1 MNEDLW
7 IDRAHQDDLIDA
19 VLREAELET
28 TLRDDDGEKTEE
40 SKK

>member
-19 VLREAELET
+19 VLREAELEAS
-28 TLRDDDGEKTEE
+28 LHSDDKEVEE
-40 SKK
+40 SEK